1 MGSHQSFKQGNAPA
15 VSTSISRPHGEYHA
29 TVHSQPAA
37 TPDEVHQYHNEEKY
51 VAGVHA
57 PSHDRALDLNHAN
70 YAPIHGNHANIHG
83 NHANF
88 HGNHAN
94 FHGNHAN
101 FHGNHAIFHG
111 NNANFH
117 GNHANIHGNHAQIH
131 GNHALTHTIHRDSIN
146 HAHSQTHPTHS
157 PVYNT
162 APVYKPAPV
171 YHPAPIVHQAPTY
184 KPAPVY
190 HPAPVYKPAH
200 PQQAYHEPAY
210 EGPALYQY
218 GYAVTDDYSGANFAQ
233 SENRDGVA
241 TSGEY
246 RVALPDGRTQI

>member
-1 MGSHQSFKQGNAPA
+1 MGTIYWNLVLSITHQKNMKAFVIFSTLLALAAADQHSHQSFKQGNAPA

-70 YAPIHGNHANIHG
+70 HAPIHGNIHGNHANFNGNHANFNG

-94 FHGNHAN
+94 FN
-101 FHGNHAIFHG
+101 
-111 NNANFH
+111 
-117 GNHANIHGNHAQIH
+117 GNHANINGNHANIH

-146 HAHSQTHPTHS
+146 HAHSQTHPT
-157 PVYNT
+157 
-162 APVYKPAPV
+162 
-171 YHPAPIVHQAPTY
+171 
-184 KPAPVY
+184 
-190 HPAPVYKPAH
+190 
-200 PQQAYHEPAY
+200 
-210 EGPALYQY
+210 
-218 GYAVTDDYSGANFAQ
+218 
-233 SENRDGVA
+233 
-241 TSGEY
+241 
-246 RVALPDGRTQI
+246 